1 MSKGTERRQPPD
13 SSWSLK
19 GVVARHPALAFLV
32 MAFGFGWTSLIP
44 ILLSENGFGVLPI
57 ELPLTPVQTLAT
69 VVGLALPAFLVTAAT
84 GGRQGVQDLLNRLLR
99 WRVGVR
105 WYLVALFGSS

>member
-19 GVVARHPALAFLV
+19 GLVARHPATAFLV

-44 ILLSENGFGVLPI
+44 ILLSQNGFGVLPI
-57 ELPLTPVQTLAT
+57 ELPLTLVQTLAT
-69 VVGLALPAFLVTAAT
+69 VLGLALPAFLVTAAT
-84 GGRQGVQDLLNRLLR
+84 GGKEGVRDLLIRLLH
-99 WRVGVR
+99 WRVGVY
-105 WYLVALFGSS
+105 WYLIVFFG